1 MHRRKLGKIFDLY
14 AFRRLAP
21 TIRMN
26 STIISICVLMLLY
39 VLRHMANFLIL
50 APFPSWIYQ
59 EVAEEPPLVFCIGRR
74 GGNKIFAKQK
84 F

>member
-1 MHRRKLGKIFDLY
+1 
-14 AFRRLAP
+14 
-21 TIRMN
+21 
-26 STIISICVLMLLY
+26 
-39 VLRHMANFLIL
+39 MANFLIL